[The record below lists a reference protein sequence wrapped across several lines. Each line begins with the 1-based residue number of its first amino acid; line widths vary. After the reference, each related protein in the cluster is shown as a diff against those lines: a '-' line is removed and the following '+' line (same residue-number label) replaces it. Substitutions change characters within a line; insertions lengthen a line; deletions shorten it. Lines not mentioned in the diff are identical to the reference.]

1 MSLDRSKF
9 DKISEVLS
17 DAVGVALDALS
28 PILGAD
34 INAQP
39 QPAVIHTIK
48 DTDYSG
54 VMPAMYFNIVFVGDI
69 SGKAVAVFRE
79 IDLAVILRLLM
90 NSDSDE
96 IEFDE
101 MGLGMIKEI
110 MSQVSNKL
118 SSKLGEFFGVDAN
131 ASISAIMQFEGNN
144 VVANAFGGKDLNESA
159 TVSVKY
165 EVGTI
170 LKGKAAFTFDDMTVN
185 NLSKYY
191 DMANDDTSQQQ
202 ITASQNMQSAGAA
215 VNKQAVKQAAARQPA
230 QQLQNNNAP
239 ALNISPSSFP
249 RFDVSSDDEGV
260 GMPGNMD
267 LLMEVPMNVCVEIGK
282 TKKKMKEI
290 MNFSQGTIIPI
301 DKQAG
306 APVDITVNGQLIAR
320 GDVIVI
326 DDNFGVR
333 ITELVNSK
341 NNLSS

>member
-17 DAVGVALDALS
+17 DSVGAALDALS
-28 PILGAD
+28 PILGAE
-34 INAQP
+34 INSQS
-39 QPAVIHTIK
+39 QPAQVHTIR
-48 DTDYSG
+48 DTDFSG

-118 SSKLGEFFGVDAN
+118 AAKLGEFFGVDAT
-131 ASISAIMQFEGNN
+131 ASISALMQFEGNDA
-144 VVANAFGGKDLNESA
+144 VINAFSGKESSECA
-159 TVSVKY
+159 TVNIKY

-170 LKGKAAFTFDDMTVN
+170 LKGKACVTFDDMCVN

-191 DMANDDTSQQQ
+191 GMTNDDTTQQQ
-202 ITASQNMQSAGAA
+202 LTAAQNVQSVGSVGRQAM
-215 VNKQAVKQAAARQPA
+215 KQASRQPI
-230 QQLQNNNAP
+230 QNTNAP

-249 RFDVSSDDEGV
+249 RFDVSGDDDGV

-341 NNLSS
+341 NNLTS

>member
-1 MSLDRSKF
+1 MSLDRSNF
-9 DKISEVLS
+9 DKISDVLADS
-17 DAVGVALDALS
+17 VGGALDALS

-34 INAQP
+34 ITAQT
-39 QPAVIHTIK
+39 QSAQIHTIK
-48 DTDYSG
+48 DTDYSA
-54 VMPAMYFNIVFVGDI
+54 VSPALYFNIVFVGDI

-79 IDLAVILRLLM
+79 IDLAVILKLLM

-118 SSKLGEFFGVDAN
+118 ASKLGEFFAVDAS
-131 ASISAIMQFEGNN
+131 ASISALMEFSGNDA
-144 VVANAFGGKDLNESA
+144 VAGIFGGKDLSECASVN
-159 TVSVKY
+159 VKY

-170 LKGKAAFTFDDMTVN
+170 LKGRAMFSFDEMLVN

-191 DMANDDTSQQQ
+191 EIVNDENTQQQ
-202 ITASQNMQSAGAA
+202 LT
-215 VNKQAVKQAAARQPA
+215 AAANGQSTAAMPRKRQQQPA
-230 QQLQNNNAP
+230 APSVNNGQRANVNSP

-249 RFDVSSDDEGV
+249 RFDVADDDGV

-267 LLMEVPMNVCVEIGK
+267 LLMEVPMNVCIEIGK

-341 NNLSS
+341 NNGIGS

>member
-9 DKISEVLS
+9 DKISQLLADSVNT
-17 DAVGVALDALS
+17 ALDALS
-28 PILGAD
+28 PILGAE
-34 INAQP
+34 ITAQT
-39 QPAVIHTIK
+39 QPAAVHTIK
-48 DTDYSG
+48 DTDYSA
-54 VMPAMYFNIVFVGDI
+54 VTPALYFNIVFVGDI

-90 NSDSDE
+90 DSDSDE

-101 MGLGMIKEI
+101 MSLGMIKEI
-110 MSQVSNKL
+110 MSQVSAKL
-118 SSKLGEFFGVDAN
+118 SGSVGEFFGVDAN
-131 ASISAIMQFEGNN
+131 ASISALMQFEGNN
-144 VVANAFGGKDLNESA
+144 VVANAFGGKELNECA
-159 TVSVKY
+159 TVNVKY

-170 LKGKAAFTFDDMTVN
+170 LKGKAAFSFDEMLVS
-185 NLSKYY
+185 NLTKYY
-191 DMANDDTSQQQ
+191 EMAGGNDEAQQQ
-202 ITASQNMQSAGAA
+202 MTASSNMQSAAP
-215 VNKQAVKQAAARQPA
+215 VNKQNVRQQSQQRPA
-230 QQLQNNNAP
+230 GNTNSP

-249 RFDVSSDDEGV
+249 RFDTGADDGMS

-267 LLMEVPMNVCVEIGK
+267 LLMEVPMNVCIEIGK

-333 ITELVNSK
+333 ITELVGSAK
-341 NNLSS
+341 NGMG

>member
-17 DAVGVALDALS
+17 DSVGAALDALS
-28 PILGAD
+28 PILGAE
-34 INAQP
+34 INSQP
-39 QPAVIHTIK
+39 QPAQVHTIR
-48 DTDYSG
+48 DTDFSG

-69 SGKAVAVFRE
+69 SGKAIAVFRE

-118 SSKLGEFFGVDAN
+118 AAKLGEFFGVDAT
-131 ASISAIMQFEGNN
+131 ASISALMQFEGNDA
-144 VVANAFGGKDLNESA
+144 VVNAFSGKESSECA
-159 TVSVKY
+159 AVNIKY

-170 LKGKAAFTFDDMTVN
+170 LKGKACVTFDDMCVN

-191 DMANDDTSQQQ
+191 DMTNDDNTQQQ
-202 ITASQNMQSAGAA
+202 LTAAQNVQSVGSVGRQAM
-215 VNKQAVKQAAARQPA
+215 KQASRQPI
-230 QQLQNNNAP
+230 QNTNAP

-249 RFDVSSDDEGV
+249 RFDVSGDDDGI

-341 NNLSS
+341 NNLTS

>member
-17 DAVGVALDALS
+17 DSVGAALDALS
-28 PILGAD
+28 PILGAE
-34 INAQP
+34 INSQP
-39 QPAVIHTIK
+39 QPAQVHTIR
-48 DTDYSG
+48 DTDFSG

-69 SGKAVAVFRE
+69 SGKAIAVFRE

-118 SSKLGEFFGVDAN
+118 AAKLGEFFGVDAT
-131 ASISAIMQFEGNN
+131 ASISALMQFDGNDA
-144 VVANAFGGKDLNESA
+144 VVNAFSGKESSECA
-159 TVSVKY
+159 TVNIKY

-170 LKGKAAFTFDDMTVN
+170 LKGKACVTFDDMCVN

-191 DMANDDTSQQQ
+191 DMTNDDSTQQQ
-202 ITASQNMQSAGAA
+202 LTAAQNVQSVGSVGRQAM
-215 VNKQAVKQAAARQPA
+215 KQASRQPI
-230 QQLQNNNAP
+230 QNTNAP

-249 RFDVSSDDEGV
+249 RFDVSGDDDGV

-341 NNLSS
+341 NNLTS

>member
-17 DAVGVALDALS
+17 DSVGAALDALS
-28 PILGAD
+28 PILGAE
-34 INAQP
+34 INSQP
-39 QPAVIHTIK
+39 QPAQVHTIR
-48 DTDYSG
+48 DTDFSG

-69 SGKAVAVFRE
+69 SGKAIAVFRE

-118 SSKLGEFFGVDAN
+118 AAKLGEFFGVDAT
-131 ASISAIMQFEGNN
+131 ASISALMQFEGNDA
-144 VVANAFGGKDLNESA
+144 VVNAFSGKESSECA
-159 TVSVKY
+159 TVNIKY

-170 LKGKAAFTFDDMTVN
+170 LKGKACVTFDDMCVN

-191 DMANDDTSQQQ
+191 DMTNDDNTQQQ
-202 ITASQNMQSAGAA
+202 LTAAQNVQSVGSVGRQAM
-215 VNKQAVKQAAARQPA
+215 KQASRQPI
-230 QQLQNNNAP
+230 QNTNAP

-249 RFDVSSDDEGV
+249 RFDVSGDDDGI

-341 NNLSS
+341 NNLTS

>member
-17 DAVGVALDALS
+17 DAVGSALDALS

-34 INAQP
+34 LNAQP
-39 QPAVIHTIK
+39 QPAQIHTIK

-118 SSKLGEFFGVDAN
+118 TGKLAEFFGVEAS
-131 ASISAIMQFEGNN
+131 ASISALMQFEGNS
-144 VVANAFGGKDLNESA
+144 VVANAFSGKETSECA

-170 LKGKAAFTFDDMTVN
+170 LKGKACVTFDDMAVN

-191 DMANDDTSQQQ
+191 DMANDDTTQQQ
-202 ITASQNMQSAGAA
+202 LTAAQNVQSVGAVSRQNM
-215 VNKQAVKQAAARQPA
+215 KQAASRQPV
-230 QQLQNNNAP
+230 QNTNAP

-249 RFDVSSDDEGV
+249 RFDTGVDDDGI

-341 NNLSS
+341 NLTS

>member
-1 MSLDRSKF
+1 MSLDRSNF
-9 DKISEVLS
+9 DKISDVLAES
-17 DAVGVALDALS
+17 VNGALDALS

-34 INAQP
+34 ITAQTP
-39 QPAVIHTIK
+39 SAQIHTIK
-48 DTDYSG
+48 DTDYSA
-54 VMPAMYFNIVFVGDI
+54 VSPALYFNIVFVGDI

-79 IDLAVILRLLM
+79 IDLAVILKLLM

-118 SSKLGEFFGVDAN
+118 AAKLGEFFAVDAS
-131 ASISAIMQFEGNN
+131 ASISALMQFSGNDA
-144 VVANAFGGKDLNESA
+144 VAGIFGGKELSECASVN
-159 TVSVKY
+159 VKY

-170 LKGKAAFTFDDMTVN
+170 LKGRSMFSFDEMLVN

-191 DMANDDTSQQQ
+191 EMANDENTQQQ
-202 ITASQNMQSAGAA
+202 LTAAANGQSTAA
-215 VNKQAVKQAAARQPA
+215 MPRKKQQAAPVV
-230 QQLQNNNAP
+230 NNGQRANVNSP

-249 RFDVSSDDEGV
+249 RFDITDDDGV

-333 ITELVNSK
+333 ITELVGSK
-341 NNLSS
+341 NNGLG

>member
-17 DAVGVALDALS
+17 DAVGAALDALS

-34 INAQP
+34 LNTAP
-39 QPAVIHTIK
+39 QPAQIHTIK

-118 SSKLGEFFGVDAN
+118 SAKLGEFFGVEAS
-131 ASISAIMQFEGNN
+131 ASISALMQFEGNS
-144 VVANAFGGKDLNESA
+144 VVANAFGGKDQSECA
-159 TVSVKY
+159 TVTTKY

-170 LKGKAAFTFDDMTVN
+170 LKGKACVTFDDMCVN
-185 NLSKYY
+185 NLTKYY
-191 DMANDDTSQQQ
+191 DMANDDNTQQQ
-202 ITASQNMQSAGAA
+202 LTAAQNVQSMSAGRG
-215 VNKQAVKQAAARQPA
+215 QASRQP
-230 QQLQNNNAP
+230 QNRGMQNNNAP

-249 RFDVSSDDEGV
+249 RFDVGNDDDSI

-341 NNLSS
+341 NNLTS

>member
-17 DAVGVALDALS
+17 QAVGTALDALS

-39 QPAVIHTIK
+39 QPATVHTIK
-48 DTDYSG
+48 DTDYSA

-69 SGKAVAVFRE
+69 SGKAVAIFRE

-118 SSKLGEFFGVDAN
+118 SSKLGEFFGVEAS
-131 ASISAIMQFEGNN
+131 ASISAVMQFEGNN
-144 VVANAFGGKDLNESA
+144 VVATAFGGKDMSECA
-159 TVSVKY
+159 TVNVKY

-170 LKGKAAFTFDDMTVN
+170 LKGKSAFTFDEMTVA
-185 NLSKYY
+185 NLTKYY
-191 DMANDDTSQQQ
+191 DMTDDDNSQQ
-202 ITASQNMQSAGAA
+202 ITAAQNVQSNAA
-215 VNKQAVKQAAARQPA
+215 PVSKQSVRQAARQPV
-230 QQLQNNNAP
+230 QNNNAP

-249 RFDVSSDDEGV
+249 RFDINGDDEGM

-341 NNLSS
+341 NNLG

>member
-17 DAVGVALDALS
+17 QAVGTALDALS

-39 QPAVIHTIK
+39 QPATVHTIK
-48 DTDYSG
+48 DTDYSA

-131 ASISAIMQFEGNN
+131 ASISAVMQFEGNN
-144 VVANAFGGKDLNESA
+144 VVANAFGGKELNECA

-170 LKGKAAFTFDDMTVN
+170 LKGKAAFTFDDMTVS
-185 NLSKYY
+185 NLTKYY
-191 DMANDDTSQQQ
+191 DMSNDDTTQQQ
-202 ITASQNMQSAGAA
+202 LTAAQNVQSNAA
-215 VNKQAVKQAAARQPA
+215 PVSRQSVRQAAARQPV
-230 QQLQNNNAP
+230 QNNNAP

-249 RFDVSSDDEGV
+249 RFDVSGDDEGM

-341 NNLSS
+341 NNLG

>member
-17 DAVGVALDALS
+17 DAVGTALDALS

-39 QPAVIHTIK
+39 QPASVHTIK

-54 VMPAMYFNIVFVGDI
+54 IMPAMYFNIVFVGDI
-69 SGKAVAVFRE
+69 SGKAVAAFRE
-79 IDLAVILRLLM
+79 IDLAVVLRLLM

-118 SSKLGEFFGVDAN
+118 AAKLGEFFGVDAT
-131 ASISAIMQFEGNN
+131 ASISALMQFEGNS
-144 VVANAFGGKDLNESA
+144 VVSNAFGGKDINECA
-159 TVSVKY
+159 AVNVKY

-170 LKGKAAFTFDDMTVN
+170 LKGKACFTFDEMCVN
-185 NLSKYY
+185 NLTKYY
-191 DMANDDTSQQQ
+191 EMANDDNSAAGQQ
-202 ITASQNMQSAGAA
+202 TASTNMQSVSAPAN
-215 VNKQAVKQAAARQPA
+215 NKQAMRQMARKPVV
-230 QQLQNNNAP
+230 NNNAP

-249 RFDVSSDDEGV
+249 RFDVSGDDDGI

-341 NNLSS
+341 NNLGGS

>member
-17 DAVGVALDALS
+17 QAVGTALDALS

-39 QPAVIHTIK
+39 QPATVHTIK
-48 DTDYSG
+48 DTDYSA

-118 SSKLGEFFGVDAN
+118 SSKLGEFFGGEAS
-131 ASISAIMQFEGNN
+131 ASISAVMQFEGNN
-144 VVANAFGGKDLNESA
+144 VVANAFGGKELNECA

-170 LKGKAAFTFDDMTVN
+170 LKGKAAFTFDDMTVS
-185 NLSKYY
+185 NLTKYY
-191 DMANDDTSQQQ
+191 DMSNDDTTQQQ
-202 ITASQNMQSAGAA
+202 LTAAQNVQSNAA
-215 VNKQAVKQAAARQPA
+215 PVSRQSVRQAAARQPV
-230 QQLQNNNAP
+230 QNNNAP

-249 RFDVSSDDEGV
+249 RFDVSGDDEGM

-341 NNLSS
+341 NNLG